1 MAPYKIFVFDAYGTL
16 FDVNSAVARRREH
29 IGPQADRLAEL
40 WRAKQL
46 EYTWVR
52 SLMNSYR
59 DFQALTEESLRFAAE
74 RIGGLPAQLQTDLLN
89 AYRELDAYA
98 DVPPRLS
105 QLKSVGVRT
114 AILSNGT
121 MAMLEAA
128 CTAAGIAPLID
139 ALLSVDAIGVFKT
152 DQRVYDLVGE
162 RFDCAPR
169 EVSFQSSNRWDVA
182 AASHYGFRSVW
193 INRSSQPDEYS
204 DHPPD
209 RTIRTLE
216 ELTD

>member
-1 MAPYKIFVFDAYGTL
+1 LAPYRIFVFDAYGTL
-16 FDVNSAVARRREH
+16 FDVNSAVARRREE

-40 WRAKQL
+40 WRMKQL

-74 RIGGLPAQLQTDLLN
+74 KIGGLPAALQTRLLD
-89 AYRELDAYA
+89 AYRELDAYP
-98 DVPPRLS
+98 DVRPRLAA
-105 QLKSVGVRT
+105 LKSAGART

-128 CTAAGIAPLID
+128 CAAAGIAPLID
-139 ALLSVDAIGVFKT
+139 AILSVDEIGVFKT
-152 DQRVYDLVGE
+152 DRRVYDMVGG
-162 RFDCAPR
+162 RFDCAAS

-182 AASHYGFRSVW
+182 AASRYGFRGVW
-193 INRSSQPDEYS
+193 INRSGQPDEYR

-209 RTIRTLE
+209 MTIRTLE